1 MSFGTGHHA
10 TTWMMMRQMRSIGF
24 KGRSVFDF
32 GTGTGVL
39 AILAAKLGAASVVA
53 VDIDEWSITNGLENI
68 SRNAMSN
75 IDLHQADSAEGRSS
89 FDIIL
94 ANINRNV
101 ILDNLLILSKR
112 LNKGGIL
119 LLSGL
124 LKEDEQVVRPA
135 CESHSLVFAGREI
148 RDNWVCIKFVCE

>member
-10 TTWMMMRQMRSIGF
+10 TTWMMMQQMRLIDFSG
-24 KGRSVFDF
+24 KRVFDF

-53 VDIDEWSITNGLENI
+53 VDIDEWSITNAEENI
-68 SRNAMSN
+68 GRNN
-75 IDLHQADSAEGRSS
+75 VKEIDLQQADSAAGESM

-101 ILDNLLILSKR
+101 ILDNLLNLSKR
-112 LNKGGIL
+112 LNKGGTI

-124 LKEDEQVVRPA
+124 LKEDEEVVRPA
-135 CESHSLVFAGREI
+135 CENHSLVFVSREE
-148 RDNWVCIKFVCE
+148 RNNWICIKFEG